1 MRYAP
6 YLLCYHLQSVRILH
20 NHLLSVVVT
29 LYQPDSGFLFYY
41 QNLPVCDAC
50 HDFVVICI
58 NSHLLLGL
66 LQYICK
72 SNNGLSLHL
81 TFLAPYLLLR
91 GELRSRS
98 ISAISFIFS
107 SVSLDNL
114 LSCFGYSLR
123 TTLRS
128 CARCA
133 L

>member
-1 MRYAP
+1 MHYDL
-6 YLLCYHLQSVRILH
+6 YLLYYRPQSVRILH
-20 NHLLSVVVT
+20 IHQLFAVVT
-29 LYQPDSGFLFYY
+29 LYQHGLVFLFYY
-41 QNLPVCDAC
+41 QNLSVCDAC

-58 NSHLLLGL
+58 NIHLLLDL
-66 LQYICK
+66 PQYICR

-123 TTLRS
+123 TTLIS
-128 CARCA
+128 CALCA